1 MLREEGAKPG
11 HAEVRPFRPAAA
23 LAALRPRQWTKNA
36 VVLAP
41 LFFSLRAREPV
52 ASLRAL
58 AAVAVFSLVASAMYL
73 VNDVADAE
81 QDRVHPLKRARP
93 IASGE
98 LSQGVAVAMAVALG
112 VAGLASSLFL
122 GPRFAAYVAAYVALQ
137 FGYSAVLKHVVVLDV
152 FGVAGGFVLRVLAGA
167 QAIPVPVS
175 NWLYLCTLLLAL
187 FLALAKRRAEI
198 VLLEGGAVQHRRIL
212 SEYSLQLIDQ
222 LVSITCA
229 CAVLAYSLY
238 TLSQETID
246 RHGTDRLKYTIPL
259 VIMGVFRY
267 LYLVHQRSGG
277 GEPESA
283 LLGDRPLQAVLLAY
297 AAVAGWALYL

>member
-1 MLREEGAKPG
+1 MLREDAKPG

-41 LFFSLRAREPV
+41 LFFSLRAREPG

-58 AAVAVFSLVASAMYL
+58 LAVAIFSLVASAMYL

-81 QDRVHPLKRARP
+81 QDRAHPLKRARP

-98 LSQGVAVAMAVALG
+98 LSQGVAVAMAVVLG
-112 VAGLASSLFL
+112 GAGLASSLWL

-152 FGVAGGFVLRVLAGA
+152 FGIAGGFVLRVLAGA
-167 QAIPVPVS
+167 QAISVPVS

-187 FLALAKRRAEI
+187 FLALAKRRAEL
-198 VLLEGGAVQHRRIL
+198 VLLEGGAAQHRRIL

-229 CAVLAYSLY
+229 CTVLAYSLY

-259 VIMGVFRY
+259 VIMGMFRY
-267 LYLVHQRSGG
+267 LYLVHQRGGG